1 MVITTIIFGL
11 VGGLALFLY
20 GMKILSDGLQK
31 AAGNKL
37 KSMLKNLT
45 NRPIKGILTGAFI
58 TSLIQSSS
66 ITTVTIVGLI
76 SAGLM
81 NLPQAITVIMG
92 ADIGTTITAQLVAFK
107 VGKYSLPIIAIG
119 TIFLFLAKKKKF
131 HYLAQVFLGFGI
143 LFLGMDI
150 MSKGAAPL
158 KEFPFFIN
166 MLTSFGDVV
175 LLGVL
180 AGAIFTGI
188 IQSSSATTGLV
199 IALGIENIINLKAA
213 VAIIIGANIGTCVTA
228 LLASLS
234 TTSLSAKRA
243 AVAHII
249 IKVIGAMVFIP
260 LIHIL
265 VQTAVFTSQ
274 NLPRQIA
281 NAHTMF
287 NVATVFILVPFIP
300 LLLKLLKKI
309 VPGEEYA
316 VDNEMKY
323 LDKRLLHTPAVA
335 IAQARKEL
343 RRMAQ
348 LTIEMVDESI
358 QAFLADKKDLIKLV
372 IKKEDA
378 VDDLNHHIDY
388 YLKKISEQKSI
399 TKKESKL
406 VASMFHTISDIERV
420 GDHATNITEL
430 AERKIRERLRF
441 SKQAQ
446 KELKLVAEETLRS
459 YKLSIEAIN
468 KNDKKLAKEA
478 SNLEEKIDDQL
489 EQFEANHIKRLKNKI
504 CNPNSGIIFVEAL
517 INLERISDHANNIAG
532 SILLTDLK

>member
-1 MVITTIIFGL
+1 VVITTIIFGL